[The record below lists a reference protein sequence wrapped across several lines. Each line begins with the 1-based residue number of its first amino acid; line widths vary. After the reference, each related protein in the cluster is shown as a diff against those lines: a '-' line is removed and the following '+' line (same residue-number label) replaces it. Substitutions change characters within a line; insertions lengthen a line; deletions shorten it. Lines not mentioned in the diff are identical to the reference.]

1 MRHPCQTRCCPGCA
15 VPLPRRDFIK
25 GCGAALATASGL
37 APRIS
42 RGDERDNS
50 RVRVGLVFLSRAGVS
65 WPYPEFDVIAREKE
79 ILGLLAEGC
88 PQIEFVPVAVRNPE
102 DVQLAVS
109 LKDQVDGY
117 FVYAVTL
124 AWNLTGSISTL
135 GNLGK
140 PMIVADEILGGS
152 GMFLTG
158 YSGLRRE
165 GRFAAGVA
173 TTQPKD
179 LITVARLFMDVK
191 KPGASPESFARQ
203 CDEVYRKTFPPAG
216 NLDCIED
223 PVPLTDIREC
233 IARFQDSRFLIVGRN
248 QKNQEHNY
256 LGAKGIDIGFD
267 EFNAFYDQADRNE
280 ANELADRWIQDAERV
295 VETTVEVI
303 RKSAAV
309 YLATRALLRQYGTD
323 TVTMNCLGGFASGKL
338 PALPCLGFME
348 LLNEGGHGICEA
360 MPDDTLS
367 FLMARILTGR
377 PGYVSDPVLDTS
389 KNHIIYAHCMATT
402 KVFGP
407 ESESNMFRIRTLHNR
422 DPRACCVQSFLPEGY
437 MTTSFRTNFARKEM
451 VIHQAKTVGNLD
463 SQRGCR
469 TQLIGEVRG
478 DIGKLFYQWDRFG
491 WHRVTVYGDVQE
503 PLIEFG
509 KALGLD
515 VIVEA

>member
-1 MRHPCQTRCCPGCA
+1 MCHLRQARCCAGCEI
-15 VPLPRRDFIK
+15 PIPRRDFVK
-25 GCGAALATASGL
+25 GCGIALATAGGL
-37 APRIS
+37 APRII
-42 RGDERDNS
+42 RADEQENS
-50 RVRVGLVFLSRAGVS
+50 RVRIGLVFLSRAGDS

-79 ILGLLAEGC
+79 ILGLLTEGC
-88 PQIEFVPVAVRNPE
+88 PEIEFVPAAVRNPE
-102 DVQLAVS
+102 DFQQAAS

-117 FVYAVTL
+117 LVYAVTL
-124 AWNLTGSISTL
+124 SWNLTESMRAI

-158 YSGLRRE
+158 YSGLCRE
-165 GRFAAGVA
+165 GRSAAGIA

-179 LITVARLFMDVK
+179 LITVARLFMDIK
-191 KPGASPESFARQ
+191 KPGVTPESFARR
-203 CDEVYRKTFPPAG
+203 CEEVYRSTFAPAG
-216 NLDCIED
+216 NMNCIED
-223 PVPLTDIREC
+223 PVSLTDIREC
-233 IARFQDSRFLIVGRN
+233 IARFKNSTFLIVGRH
-248 QKNQEHNY
+248 QKSQEQNY

-267 EFNAFYDQADRNE
+267 EFNTFYAQVDRNH
-280 ANELADRWIQDAERV
+280 ANELADRWIKDADRV
-295 VETTVEVI
+295 VEPTVEVI
-303 RKSAAV
+303 RKAAAV
-309 YLATRALLRQYGTD
+309 YLATRALLQQYGTD

-338 PALPCLGFME
+338 AAYPCLGFME

-367 FLMARILTGR
+367 VLMGRILTGR

-389 KNHIIYAHCMATT
+389 KNQIIYAHCVATT

-407 ESESNMFRIRTLHNR
+407 ESESNMFRIRTLHDR
-422 DPRACCVQSFLPEGY
+422 DPRGCCAQSFLPEGY

-451 VIHQAKTVGNLD
+451 VIHQAKAAGNLD
-463 SQRGCR
+463 SERGCR

-509 KALGLD
+509 RALGLD